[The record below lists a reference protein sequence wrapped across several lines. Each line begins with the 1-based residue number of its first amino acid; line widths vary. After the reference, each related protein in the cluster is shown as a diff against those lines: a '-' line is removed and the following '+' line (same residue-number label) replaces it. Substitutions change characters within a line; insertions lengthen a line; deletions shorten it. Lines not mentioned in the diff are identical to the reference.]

1 MKIAVLAGGLSP
13 ERDVS
18 LVSGALIANALVRN
32 GHSVALADLYLGTD
46 GRPAAEL
53 FGTDPFPIP
62 GVKRG
67 LANIVTL
74 VAMVLLGRRDAG
86 AVLLVRILMGAMFA
100 GSPSTLL
107 FSAAGGALAY
117 AVMCLTVGLFPEK
130 LLWVV
135 SALAGL
141 AHNAGQLLACVLVVK
156 TPGVLAYAPILAVSG
171 ILTGIFTGLAA
182 MVLLRRLKKA
192 GI

>member
-1 MKIAVLAGGLSP
+1 MVKTKRLALMALLTAIALTVFVI
-13 ERDVS
+13 ENQ
-18 LVSGALIANALVRN
+18 I
-32 GHSVALADLYLGTD
+32 
-46 GRPAAEL
+46 PA
-53 FGTDPFPIP
+53 PVPIP
-62 GVKRG
+62 GVKLG

-74 VAMVLLGRRDAG
+74 VAMKLLSRREAG

-107 FSAAGGALAY
+107 FSAAGGVLAY
-117 AVMCLTVGLFPEK
+117 GVMCLTVGLFPEK

-171 ILTGIFTGLAA
+171 IITGIFTGFAA
-182 MVLLRRLKKA
+182 QYLLRALKNVK
-192 GI
+192 I

>member
-1 MKIAVLAGGLSP
+1 MALLTAIALTVFVI
-13 ERDVS
+13 ENQ
-18 LVSGALIANALVRN
+18 I
-32 GHSVALADLYLGTD
+32 
-46 GRPAAEL
+46 PA
-53 FGTDPFPIP
+53 PVPIP
-62 GVKRG
+62 GVKLG

-74 VAMVLLGRRDAG
+74 VAMKLLSRREAG

-107 FSAAGGALAY
+107 FSAAGGVLAY
-117 AVMCLTVGLFPEK
+117 GVMCLTFGLFPEK

-156 TPGVLAYAPILAVSG
+156 TPGVLVYAPILAVSG
-171 ILTGIFTGLAA
+171 ILTGVFTGLAA

>member
-1 MKIAVLAGGLSP
+1 MAKTKKLALMALLTAIALTVFVI
-13 ERDVS
+13 ENQ
-18 LVSGALIANALVRN
+18 I
-32 GHSVALADLYLGTD
+32 
-46 GRPAAEL
+46 PA
-53 FGTDPFPIP
+53 PVPIP
-62 GVKRG
+62 GVKLG

-117 AVMCLTVGLFPEK
+117 AVMCLTVGLCPEK

>member
-1 MKIAVLAGGLSP
+1 MAKTKKLALMALLTAIALTVFVI
-13 ERDVS
+13 ENQ
-18 LVSGALIANALVRN
+18 I
-32 GHSVALADLYLGTD
+32 
-46 GRPAAEL
+46 PA
-53 FGTDPFPIP
+53 PVPIP
-62 GVKRG
+62 GVKLG

-171 ILTGIFTGLAA
+171 ILTGVFTGLAA